1 MTKIE
6 LSHLFFGNNAV
17 ILEPM
22 VVVDKHSNQNDI
34 VKEKVLLDD
43 KNLTT

>member
-1 MTKIE
+1 
-6 LSHLFFGNNAV
+6 
-17 ILEPM
+17 M

>member
-1 MTKIE
+1 
-6 LSHLFFGNNAV
+6 
-17 ILEPM
+17 M

-43 KNLTT
+43 KCILETTYVA